1 MAQIN
6 TLELFVNELLQGL
19 GAWLANPMLAI
30 TALGYEEFFVLLLP
44 TLYWCV
50 DQSVGL
56 RVGIV
61 LMTANTFNTF
71 FKFLFH
77 SPRPYWIS
85 DDVIAYSHETSFG
98 LPSGHAQIAAS
109 VWGWL
114 AVEVKKRW
122 FTIVAIALI
131 FLIGL
136 SRLYLGVHFFS
147 DVLLGWFLGA
157 LLVFLFMRWQKTV
170 SKWFSRQTWWAK
182 VAVVVLTTALIILIP
197 ISAKWIV
204 GPWMMPP
211 DWAARAGEVAPY
223 DLDGVFT
230 LAGTWFGM
238 LLGYLILS
246 EKKGH
251 FLAKAGGWRRLIRL
265 FVGLVGLLVLYFGLG
280 QIFPDNAD
288 FLSFALRFFR
298 YTLIGL
304 WVSWLGPILFERIGV
319 LQFEKATSIE
329 P

>member
-1 MAQIN
+1 MAAYN
-6 TLELFVNELLQGL
+6 TLELFVNQFLQSL
-19 GAWLANPMLAI
+19 GAWLSIPMLAI

-50 DQSVGL
+50 DQAIGL

-122 FTIVAIALI
+122 FTIVAVVVI
-131 FLIGL
+131 FLIGF

-157 LLVFLFMRWQKTV
+157 LLVFLVMRWQNNV
-170 SKWFSRQTWWAK
+170 SNWFARQIWWSK
-182 VAVVVLTTALIILIP
+182 VAVVCVTTALVILIP
-197 ISAKWIV
+197 LSAKWVV
-204 GPWMMPP
+204 GPWEMPL

-223 DLDGVFT
+223 DLDGIFT

-238 LLGYLILS
+238 LLGYLILT
-246 EKKGH
+246 EKKGR
-251 FLAKAGGWRRLIRL
+251 FLAKEGGWRRLLRL
-265 FVGLVGLLVLYFGLG
+265 LVGLLGLLVLYFGLG
-280 QIFPDNAD
+280 LIFPSNAD
-288 FLSFALRFFR
+288 FLSFTLRFLR

-304 WVSWLGPILFERIGV
+304 WVSWLGPVLFEKLG
-319 LQFEKATSIE
+319 LLEFERRK
-329 P
+329 